1 MSAPHSIPA
10 AAGVI
15 YALILGLAAYV
26 YGRAAL
32 HLAKNGGKVRTEE
45 LGLPELLMSFVLAG
59 TFAMLMVGAIQ
70 RQAKGGSEVKIET
83 VLPSSLIFVVISVG
97 LIAFLHYGRRLQID
111 RVFGLDQVSPL
122 AAIGWAGGLLL
133 AAFPLTGVANA
144 LTMLVL
150 KDGFTPQPLIELF
163 TTVARQNDHLAVAKI
178 FLAGVIVAPC
188 CEEFLFRGFFYGV
201 WKRYLGPLRAG
212 LLACALFAAFHTSL
226 PALAGLFVLAVCLNV
241 AYERTG
247 SLLVPI
253 GMHALFNFVSL
264 LYLYVQARFPVLP
277 ASP

>member
-1 MSAPHSIPA
+1 MPVPPSIPA
-10 AAGVI
+10 SALVI
-15 YALILGLAAYV
+15 YLLIVGGAAYV
-26 YGRAAL
+26 YSRAAL
-32 HLAKNGGKVRTEE
+32 HIAQHGGKVRTCD

-59 TFAMLMVGAIQ
+59 TFGMLMVGAIQ
-70 RQAKGGSEVKIET
+70 RQAKGEGEVKIET
-83 VLPSSLIFVVISVG
+83 VLPSSLIFVVLAVG
-97 LIAFLHYGRRLQID
+97 IIGFLHYGRRLRID
-111 RVFGLDQVSPL
+111 HVFGLDQVAPP
-122 AAIGWAGGLLL
+122 AAIAWALGLIL
-133 AAFPLTGVANA
+133 AAFPLTGAANA

-163 TTVARQNDHLAVAKI
+163 SGVARRGDHLAGAKI
-178 FLAGVIVAPC
+178 FFAGVIVAPC

-212 LLACALFAAFHTSL
+212 FLACLLFAAFHTSL

-253 GMHALFNFVSL
+253 GMHALFNFASL
-264 LYLYVQARFPVLP
+264 LFLYVQARFPALP